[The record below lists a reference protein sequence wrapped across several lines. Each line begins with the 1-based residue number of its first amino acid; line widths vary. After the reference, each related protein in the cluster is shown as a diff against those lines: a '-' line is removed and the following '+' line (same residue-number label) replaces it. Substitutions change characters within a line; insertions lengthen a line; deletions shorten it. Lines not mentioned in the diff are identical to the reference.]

1 MCFRKFH
8 VQASQKPEFENVLHY
23 VLMHYVQTS
32 ANSVYCLDFRKL
44 NKQQQD
50 MVCFSTEQNIQAFN
64 YMILVRSKDA

>member
-1 MCFRKFH
+1 
-8 VQASQKPEFENVLHY
+8 
-23 VLMHYVQTS
+23 MHYVQTS